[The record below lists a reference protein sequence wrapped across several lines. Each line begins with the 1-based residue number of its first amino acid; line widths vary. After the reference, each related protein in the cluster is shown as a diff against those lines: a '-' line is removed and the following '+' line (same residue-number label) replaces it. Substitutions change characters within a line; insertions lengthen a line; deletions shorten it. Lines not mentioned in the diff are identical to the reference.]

1 MKSLVFLSI
10 FVLIASITLGTM
22 TQDVYAQDDTRIL
35 LQIAK
40 NAQDQINNQIST
52 NASDQ
57 IKALF
62 DEGTQK
68 VISLEHTIK
77 NDDTDSDSAKEH
89 FLSAMKIF
97 TKISRELETSENTL
111 QTDTDSIQVMAKNP
125 SNDLKRLQVYVN
137 NLKTIADKH
146 RINIDFSLQ
155 DNLFLKAKQQINDRQ
170 FILALETID
179 TIKESIVEVNKKLRA
194 ESSVQASERAQK
206 YAQKYL
212 EQLDR
217 LIQNAKNQGVE
228 DTVIEQLELSKQNLT
243 LAQHPSEI
251 IKEIRKIL
259 LIKDKYELTNID
271 VLESKVL
278 QVEKTL
284 SRLSVVENIDQ
295 DALSDAR
302 ATVKNIKTQLF
313 EGEFDVADVNL
324 TNLVQQLEHI
334 KNSIS

>member
-10 FVLIASITLGTM
+10 FVLIAGVALGTI
-22 TQDVYAQDDTRIL
+22 TPDVYAQDDTRIL
-35 LQIAK
+35 LKIAK

-52 NASDQ
+52 NPSDQ
-57 IKALF
+57 IKKLF

-68 VISLEHTIK
+68 IISLEQAIK
-77 NDDTDSDSAKEH
+77 NDDTDSAKEH

-111 QTDTDSIQVMAKNP
+111 QTETDSVQVMAKNP
-125 SNDLKRLQVYVN
+125 SNDLKRLQVYLN

-146 RINIDFSLQ
+146 RINIDFSVQ
-155 DNLFLKAKQQINDRQ
+155 DNLFLKAKQQINDHQ

-179 TIKESIVEVNKKLRA
+179 TIKESIVEVNKKLRE

-212 EQLDR
+212 EKLDR

-228 DTVIEQLELSKQNLT
+228 DIVIEELELSKQNLT

-259 LIKDKYELTNID
+259 LIKEKYELTSID

-278 QVEKTL
+278 QIEKTL
-284 SRLSVVENIDQ
+284 SRLSALENIDQ

-302 ATVKNIKTQLF
+302 ATLKNIKTHLF
-313 EGEFDVADVNL
+313 EGKFDVADVTL
-324 TNLVQQLEHI
+324 TNLAKQLETI

>member
-1 MKSLVFLSI
+1 MKSLAFLSI
-10 FVLIASITLGTM
+10 FVLITSIALATM
-22 TQDVYAQDDTRIL
+22 THDVYAQDDTRIL
-35 LQIAK
+35 LKIAK

-52 NASDQ
+52 NSPDQ
-57 IKALF
+57 IKTLF
-62 DEGTQK
+62 DEGRQK
-68 VISLEHTIK
+68 IISLEQAIK
-77 NDDTDSDSAKEH
+77 NEDTDSAKEH

-97 TKISRELETSENTL
+97 TKISRELETSESTL
-111 QTDTDSIQVMAKNP
+111 QTETDSIQVTTKNP

-146 RINIDFSLQ
+146 RIDIDFSVQ
-155 DNLFLKAKQQINDRQ
+155 DDLFLKAKQQINDHQ
-170 FILALETID
+170 FILALETIV
-179 TIKESIVEVNKKLRA
+179 TIKESIIEVNKTLRE

-228 DTVIEQLELSKQNLT
+228 DTVIEQLELSQQNLT

-278 QVEKTL
+278 QIEKTL
-284 SRLSVVENIDQ
+284 SRLSTVEDIDQ

-302 ATVKNIKTQLF
+302 TMLKDIKTHLF
-313 EGEFDVADVNL
+313 EGKFDVADVNL
-324 TNLVQQLEHI
+324 TNLAKQLKDI